1 MTYYPT
7 TLPARLLSDVRLLV
21 YVGVSA
27 LLFAGF
33 VLLLVSSLNAQNA
46 LKCCFYIMG

>member
-7 TLPARLLSDVRLLV
+7 TVPARLLSDVRPPV

-27 LLFAGF
+27 LLFVLFA
-33 VLLLVSSLNAQNA
+33 LLLVSSLNAQNA